1 MAILVTLQCK
11 LEKSCFFFIWPMI
24 AVNKNGILIILA
36 IKLNLS
42 FLELYH
48 YDETKQFNEYP
59 QIIIWVQTIQQDSW
73 KLVALMMTR

>member
-1 MAILVTLQCK
+1 MAILVTFQCK
-11 LEKSCFFFIWPMI
+11 LEKSCFFHLAYDTENW
-24 AVNKNGILIILA
+24 ILIILA

-42 FLELYH
+42 FLDLYH